1 MVLELEV
8 DRTLGGRK
16 GYRYDVLFKR
26 NLIDFGDILQFI
38 SIPNVYQEKRK
49 KKKLYLTDELIQE
62 SLSNLVPPCMP
73 IWRSELAESGEGLH
87 T

>member
-49 KKKLYLTDELIQE
+49 KRNFT
-62 SLSNLVPPCMP
+62 
-73 IWRSELAESGEGLH
+73 
-87 T
+87 